1 MPASLEQRLAAL
13 RRLDPAARD
22 AIATL
27 RAALGAT
34 SGVLVA
40 AAAERV
46 GEHALAPLAP
56 ELADAFERL
65 SEQGAKRDPGCR
77 GKQAIARALIALD
90 RWEERV
96 FVAGLRAVQLEG
108 WGDSRDDAAA
118 ALRGLCAIAHARLA
132 RPDALE
138 VAAELL
144 ADRERLARIA
154 AAQAI
159 GDCGRPDGAA
169 LLRFKLLAGDA
180 EPEVLSAAAESMLA
194 LAPGP
199 SAAFFTRLLA
209 DDDGGARAEV
219 AALALGGGRVAD
231 ACEPLAAWCQVAGAE
246 RRRRVGY
253 VALAL
258 LRADAANARL
268 LDVIRTGAAADARA
282 AVRAL
287 ATFREDAELVRA
299 VRAAA
304 AGRRDLPARE
314 VEEMLR

>member
-1 MPASLEQRLAAL
+1 
-13 RRLDPAARD
+13 
-22 AIATL
+22 
-27 RAALGAT
+27 
-34 SGVLVA
+34 
-40 AAAERV
+40 
-46 GEHALAPLAP
+46 
-56 ELADAFERL
+56 
-65 SEQGAKRDPGCR
+65 
-77 GKQAIARALIALD
+77 
-90 RWEERV
+90 
-96 FVAGLRAVQLEG
+96 
-108 WGDSRDDAAA
+108 
-118 ALRGLCAIAHARLA
+118 
-132 RPDALE
+132 
-138 VAAELL
+138 
-144 ADRERLARIA
+144 
-154 AAQAI
+154 
-159 GDCGRPDGAA
+159 
-169 LLRFKLLAGDA
+169 
-180 EPEVLSAAAESMLA
+180 MLA

-199 SAAFFTRLLA
+199 SAAFFMRLLA

-268 LDVIRTGAAADARA
+268 IDVIRTGAAADARA